1 MVSMLYVH
9 SAKKVG
15 IGAMVAGYPIWNVAL
30 TIHVV
35 AWILQF
41 IGHGVFEGR
50 APALIDSWD
59 QAFLTAPLF
68 VLLEIL
74 FFFGYR
80 RDFHNKIMS
89 QVVKNIASFK
99 SGSKKIN

>member
-1 MVSMLYVH
+1 MGLMVYYLTTQ
-9 SAKKVG
+9 SAKL
-15 IGAMVAGYPIWNVAL
+15 VALDTHINEIPIWKIAL
-30 TIHVV
+30 AIHVV
-35 AWILQF
+35 CWILQF

-68 VLLEIL
+68 VLMEIL

-80 RDFHNKIMS
+80 KGFYAKIM
-89 QVVKNIASFK
+89 QEVETNIATFQ
-99 SGSKKIN
+99 